1 MKFSRTT
8 TQLSLLLIGFILIIG
23 TYFLYPIFLEKKI
36 AKNEIIKED
45 FGTKDDENNKFEDVE
60 YRGLYNID
68 NEFVVESSEAYI
80 LNSDPDV
87 VYMQNMKV
95 ILQIKDKN
103 NIIITSDK
111 GIYNKVTYDCYF
123 IQNVKAVD
131 GETEVLAEN
140 LDLLANEDSVSIY
153 NKVVLSSKNG
163 TLNADK
169 VDYDFNTKY
178 YKITMFND
186 DKVKVKLIK

>member
-103 NIIITSDK
+103 TFCPLK
-111 GIYNKVTYDCYF
+111 C
-123 IQNVKAVD
+123 
-131 GETEVLAEN
+131 
-140 LDLLANEDSVSIY
+140 LL
-153 NKVVLSSKNG
+153 
-163 TLNADK
+163 
-169 VDYDFNTKY
+169 
-178 YKITMFND
+178 
-186 DKVKVKLIK
+186 